1 VRAPAVCGSRGEC
14 SVPLA
19 SGLVECTA
27 HVSSLCDCVFIRSRI
42 FQLAI
47 CVLVLVTVV
56 YHQTVSNAIGSTAIS
71 GTSSLSGEKS
81 RLRGSDR
88 RESALS
94 PSQYTGHR
102 DGVEGSVIGLS
113 QTMVKSQGTSGKDL
127 ETGQALKILDEW
139 RSEEVFLDRKQ
150 KTANVAKVAA
160 EAELLKQKQ
169 EEEHVAKVAAESELL
184 KQKQE
189 EEHVAKVAAEAELL
203 KQKQEEEHVAKV
215 AAEAEL
221 LKQKQ
226 EEEHLAKVAAE
237 SELLKQKQ
245 EEEHLAKVAAESE
258 LLKQKQ
264 EEEHLAKVAA
274 ESELLKQKQEEEH
287 LAKVAA
293 ESELLKQK
301 RDEEYTAKQD
311 LAVGI
316 QQPAKVLLPLGV
328 HEQLGRK
335 EAGVLDIP
343 VDESQKQQQQQQPQQ
358 QERAAQPVTL
368 DIPEPLKQ
376 MQGTENRRQQPTDV
390 EMRKQKQDN
399 GLTEDFSL
407 SKGKALT

>member
-1 VRAPAVCGSRGEC
+1 
-14 SVPLA
+14 
-19 SGLVECTA
+19 
-27 HVSSLCDCVFIRSRI
+27 
-42 FQLAI
+42 
-47 CVLVLVTVV
+47 
-56 YHQTVSNAIGSTAIS
+56 
-71 GTSSLSGEKS
+71 
-81 RLRGSDR
+81 
-88 RESALS
+88 
-94 PSQYTGHR
+94 
-102 DGVEGSVIGLS
+102 
-113 QTMVKSQGTSGKDL
+113 
-127 ETGQALKILDEW
+127 
-139 RSEEVFLDRKQ
+139 
-150 KTANVAKVAA
+150 
-160 EAELLKQKQ
+160 
-169 EEEHVAKVAAESELL
+169 
-184 KQKQE
+184 
-189 EEHVAKVAAEAELL
+189 
-203 KQKQEEEHVAKV
+203 
-215 AAEAEL
+215 
-221 LKQKQ
+221 
-226 EEEHLAKVAAE
+226 
-237 SELLKQKQ
+237 LKQKQ

-328 HEQLGRK
+328 HEQLGQK

>member
-169 EEEHVAKVAAESELL
+169 EEEHVAKVAAE
-184 KQKQE
+184 
-189 EEHVAKVAAEAELL
+189 AELL
-203 KQKQEEEHVAKV
+203 KQKQEEEHV
-215 AAEAEL
+215 
-221 LKQKQ
+221 
-226 EEEHLAKVAAE
+226 
-237 SELLKQKQ
+237 
-245 EEEHLAKVAAESE
+245 
-258 LLKQKQ
+258 
-264 EEEHLAKVAA
+264 AKVAA